1 MQQALRAYCPSI
13 YTLCLGLTERET
25 FVGALELLMV
35 TWSSYNKILLLFQS
49 PKSLGLSS
57 QTLAREN
64 VLRKSREGTRPMKNG
79 RTYLFQID
87 PTWQRCK
94 HRKDIQFGQTL
105 VAGARQAL
113 LGTRASATRAQVPL
127 SSAKL
132 VDYGILHSIG
142 KIVGTRTHKVF
153 YTEKVS
159 KHSSNTQVRLVSF
172 SAKQT
177 LSMQSYVIIT

>member
-1 MQQALRAYCPSI
+1 
-13 YTLCLGLTERET
+13 
-25 FVGALELLMV
+25 
-35 TWSSYNKILLLFQS
+35 
-49 PKSLGLSS
+49 
-57 QTLAREN
+57 
-64 VLRKSREGTRPMKNG
+64 MKNG

-113 LGTRASATRAQVPL
+113 LGTHARATRAQVPL

-142 KIVGTRTHKVF
+142 KVMGIHMYAKKCNYYIGCMNVTQAENIV
-153 YTEKVS
+153 
-159 KHSSNTQVRLVSF
+159 
-172 SAKQT
+172 
-177 LSMQSYVIIT
+177 

>member
-1 MQQALRAYCPSI
+1 
-13 YTLCLGLTERET
+13 
-25 FVGALELLMV
+25 
-35 TWSSYNKILLLFQS
+35 
-49 PKSLGLSS
+49 
-57 QTLAREN
+57 
-64 VLRKSREGTRPMKNG
+64 MKNG

-113 LGTRASATRAQVPL
+113 LGTRWRAQVPL

-142 KIVGTRTHKVF
+142 KVMGIRTHMYAKKCNYYIGCMNV
-153 YTEKVS
+153 
-159 KHSSNTQVRLVSF
+159 TQAENIV
-172 SAKQT
+172 
-177 LSMQSYVIIT
+177 